1 MNIGILS
8 EEKNNR
14 YLITPETAKLIIQGG
29 NNIFFTTNIERDYH
43 NQLTLI
49 KSSNFSF
56 KEKEEIKKI
65 ILFIK
70 KNLKEANTFSIN
82 EYKIIENKIQLRIK
96 KLCKEKVF
104 KSYKEVKDVYVDFFK
119 KVSGYDFLLSGAFRL
134 KSNNLI
140 IDKCNFLTCYT
151 FSSDFIDLIEEEHTI
166 ICYSNVLRNK
176 NKIDKI
182 ASKKATLIG
191 IEYIENQDGKRI
203 IQELISKLSARVGF
217 NMIMSILNR
226 QGIILGSIPFNKKS
240 NVTILGYGTIGK
252 EISSIFSKFDCNITI
267 FDKNALIVGD
277 NNSYS
282 FFSIHND
289 EQFKEAIKKSDII
302 VSAIG
307 DRYKQCST
315 IFNEDYI
322 KIIEKETLLFDFSI
336 NQGGII
342 KNAKETKQRVDISEL
357 YSINN
362 LNNNL
367 LYSGIGDILQF
378 TNVSVSNYISNIL
391 AAYLFIIFDNKA
403 QDSEY
408 FDDSFIVK
416 KGVINDK
423 FEFIENK
430 KQVIPDIQDPFD
442 LMDSDISEGW
452 KNMDDVNDLLEAN
465 SNYED
470 K

>member
-14 YLITPETAKLIIQGG
+14 YLITPETARLIIQGG
-29 NNIFFTTNIERDYH
+29 NNVFFTTNIERDYH

-65 ILFIK
+65 FIFIK
-70 KNLKEANTFSIN
+70 KNLKEANIFSIN
-82 EYKIIENKIQLRIK
+82 EYKNIENKIQLRIK
-96 KLCKEKVF
+96 KLCKEKTF
-104 KSYKEVKDVYVDFFK
+104 KSYKDIKDIYVDFFK
-119 KVSGYDFLLSGAFRL
+119 KVTGYDFLLSGAFRL
-134 KSNNLI
+134 KSNNSI
-140 IDKCNFLTCYT
+140 IDKCNFLTCYH
-151 FSSDFIDLIEEEHTI
+151 FNSDYIDLIEEEHTI
-166 ICYSNVLRNK
+166 ICYSNALRNK

-182 ASKKATLIG
+182 ADKKATLIG
-191 IEYIENQDGKRI
+191 IEHIENQNGKKI

-217 NMIMSILNR
+217 NIMMSIINR

-252 EISSIFSKFDCNITI
+252 EISNIFNKFDCNITI
-267 FDKNALIVGD
+267 FDKNALILGD
-277 NNSYS
+277 NSSYS
-282 FFSIHND
+282 FFSIHNED
-289 EQFKEAIKKSDII
+289 QFKESIKKSDII
-302 VSAIG
+302 ISAIG

-315 IFNEDYI
+315 IFTEEYI

-342 KNAKETKQRVDISEL
+342 KNTKETKQRDDISEL

-378 TNVSVSNYISNIL
+378 TNVSLSNYISNIL

-403 QDSEY
+403 EESEHFNDSL
-408 FDDSFIVK
+408 IVN
-416 KGVINDK
+416 KGIINNK

-430 KQVIPDIQDPFD
+430 KQIIPDIQDPFD

>member
-49 KSSNFSF
+49 KSSEFTL

-70 KNLKEANTFSIN
+70 KNLKESNTFSIN
-82 EYKIIENKIQLRIK
+82 EYKNIENKIQLRIK
-96 KLCKEKVF
+96 KLCKEKIF

-119 KVSGYDFLLSGAFRL
+119 KVAGYDFLESGAFRL

-151 FSSDFIDLIEEEHTI
+151 FSSDFIDLLDEQHTI
-166 ICYSNVLRNK
+166 ICYSNALRNK
-176 NKIDKI
+176 NKINKI
-182 ASKKATLIG
+182 SAKKATLIG
-191 IEYIENQDGKRI
+191 IEYIENQNGKRI
-203 IQELISKLSARVGF
+203 IQEVISKLSARVGF

-226 QGIILGSIPFNKKS
+226 QGIILGNIPFNKKS
-240 NVTILGYGTIGK
+240 NITILGYGTVGR
-252 EISSIFSKFDCNITI
+252 EIASIFNKFECNITI
-267 FDKNALIVGD
+267 FDKNALVLGD

-282 FFSIHND
+282 FFSIHN
-289 EQFKEAIKKSDII
+289 EKQFKESIKKSDII

-307 DRYKQCST
+307 DKYKQCSN
-315 IFNEDYI
+315 IFNEDCI
-322 KIIEKETLLFDFSI
+322 KSIEKETLLFDFSI

-342 KNAKETKQRVDISEL
+342 KNAKETKQRDDISEL

-403 QDSEY
+403 EDSEY

-416 KGVINDK
+416 KGVINSD
-423 FEFIENK
+423 FEFIEANN
-430 KQVIPDIQDPFD
+430 QVIPDIQDPFD